1 MGQRTVIRT
10 RRRRRWKTAVPRRA
24 AAGLVILALAV
35 LFPPRADA
43 RDLVVQSAFPSGMA
57 AFSESERRISEGV
70 ESLTGGSLTLR
81 FVGAG
86 GIVEPQHLLEAV
98 REGAVPVG
106 FDWMGYHADRVPL
119 GGLVGSMPFGPTP
132 RELSGWLYAGG
143 GLSLLERGYA
153 RLGIVVLPC
162 DMLPSAAGG
171 WFKTEIR
178 SVEDF
183 KGLRI
188 RIAGL
193 GAEVLERLGSE
204 SSQEPVAQIYN
215 ALEEGRLDA
224 VEFAAPLVDQSFGFH
239 HFTKYYYFPGWHQPA
254 SLNILLVNR
263 DVWDSLKEGERAAL
277 RKTCRENVLL
287 GLAEG
292 VARQTEAV
300 DAAVARGIEVRRF
313 PDPVLAR
320 LRAVSREVVAEA
332 ASRDPLAADALASL
346 SEYVEQARRWS
357 ALQALPR

>member
-10 RRRRRWKTAVPRRA
+10 RRHRRWMTAARFA
-24 AAGLVILALAV
+24 AAGLMILAPAM

-43 RDLVVQSAFPSGMA
+43 RDLVVQSAFPPGMA
-57 AFSESERRISEGV
+57 AFSESETRISAGV

-98 REGAVPVG
+98 REGSVPVG

-132 RELSGWLYAGG
+132 WELSGWLYTGG
-143 GLSLLERGYA
+143 GLAFLEAAYA

-171 WFKTEIR
+171 WFKSEIR
-178 SVEDF
+178 TVEDL

-193 GAEVLERLGSE
+193 GAEVLKRLGSVP
-204 SSQEPVAQIYN
+204 SKEPVARIYD
-215 ALEEGRLDA
+215 ALAEGRLDA
-224 VEFAAPLVDQSFGFH
+224 VEFAAPLIDQSFGFH

-263 DVWDSLKEGERAAL
+263 TVWDNLEERERAAL

-300 DAAVARGIEVRRF
+300 EAAVERGIEVRRF
-313 PDPVLAR
+313 PGPVLAR

-332 ASRDPLAADALASL
+332 ASRHPLAADAVASL